1 MCEPDAQ
8 VCRGIPGNRVQRP
21 PADYPV
27 STYIEDCG
35 DGWLSGCCGRALVAQ
50 ARSVLGLTPGDS
62 RPLHFSLYVHPIN
75 FFGFSKRQDALSNNK
90 APWTQGPFL
99 P

>member
-1 MCEPDAQ
+1 MGGC
-8 VCRGIPGNRVQRP
+8 
-21 PADYPV
+21 PAVVAEHWWLKPEV
-27 STYIEDCG
+27 S
-35 DGWLSGCCGRALVAQ
+35 W
-50 ARSVLGLTPGDS
+50 GLTPGDS